1 MSLHHT
7 NLSKISSSLVVQQ
20 AVVMD
25 SPRGEKKVRGAS
37 RFYQYFGKRGLD
49 LLLVLLT
56 LPIILPLVLCLSLLV
71 SLDGSMPFYSQKR
84 VGRGGRIYTMWKLRS
99 MVPDAD
105 AKLEACLAQDPIARA
120 EWDSTQKLKCDPRIT
135 RFGRVLRKSSLDEL
149 PQLWNVLKGDM
160 SLVGPRPMMPDQQ
173 DLYPGSAY
181 REMRPGITGLWQ
193 VSERNQSTF
202 ADRARYD
209 AVYYRELSL
218 ATDLKL
224 LLATVRVVVRATG
237 Y

>member
-1 MSLHHT
+1 MSLHSN
-7 NLSKISSSLVVQQ
+7 NLLKFRSFLAPQH
-20 AVVMD
+20 
-25 SPRGEKKVRGAS
+25 PAS
-37 RFYQYFGKRGLD
+37 VGTQTPDRHARRAPGFYQYFGKRGLD
-49 LLLVLLT
+49 LLLILLT
-56 LPIILPLVLCLSLLV
+56 LPVVLPVVLCLAVLV
-71 SLDGSMPFYSQKR
+71 VLDGSLPFYSQKR
-84 VGRGGRIYTMWKLRS
+84 VGRGGRIYTMWKLRT
-99 MVPDAD
+99 MVPNAD
-105 AKLEACLAQDPIARA
+105 AKLETCLTQDPVARA

-135 RFGRVLRKSSLDEL
+135 RFGRMLRKASLDEL

-181 REMRPGITGLWQ
+181 HEMRPGITGLWQ

-209 AVYYRELSL
+209 EIYYRELSL
-218 ATDLKL
+218 ATDVKL
-224 LLATVRVVVRATG
+224 LFATVVVVVRATG

>member
-1 MSLHHT
+1 MSLHYN
-7 NLSKISSSLVVQQ
+7 NLSKITSFLVPQQ
-20 AVVMD
+20 PASVGNQATD
-25 SPRGEKKVRGAS
+25 KRAQRAPRS
-37 RFYQYFGKRGLD
+37 YQYFGKRGLD
-49 LLLVLLT
+49 LLLILLALPVVL
-56 LPIILPLVLCLSLLV
+56 PVVLCLAV
-71 SLDGSMPFYSQKR
+71 FVALDGSLPFYSQKR

-105 AKLEACLAQDPIARA
+105 AKLEACLAQDPVARA

-209 AVYYRELSL
+209 AAYYRELSF
-218 ATDLKL
+218 ATDLKVL
-224 LLATVRVVVRATG
+224 FATVRVVVRATG